1 MIGCIVPVELFMTLT
16 RTIAHNTIVQVIG
29 KIISTII
36 GLVVIGMLTRYLGE
50 KGFGQ
55 YTTVMAYLQMFG
67 VIVDMGLYVMLV
79 KKISEEGVDEQYTA
93 SNIFTMRLISAV
105 VFLGIAPLI
114 ALMLPYATEVKI
126 GIAITTV
133 AFLGVTLN
141 QALSGIFQK
150 HLKMYRVSIAEVLG
164 RLVLLG
170 ITWWVVQSGLGLPW
184 VMVAVVAGS
193 AINFIA
199 TYVYSRSLVKLRL
212 IFDFPYWRT
221 IIRETWP
228 IALSIVFNL
237 VYFKADTVILSLMR
251 PEADVGIYG
260 SSYKVLEVLTTFPAM
275 FAGLILPLLA
285 AAWSLGDKE
294 RFKQVLQKAFDFLIM
309 IALPLIGGTWVLARP
324 VMKLITGEGFADS
337 GPILQILIVATA
349 TIFIGNLFG
358 NSVVAINRQR
368 TMMWLYL
375 GVAVVSL
382 SGYLIFIPKFSY
394 FGAAA
399 VTVGSEVLITISAA
413 AIVLSATKVRLSLL
427 RAGKVFLAAAIMTLT
442 LMTFNELNI
451 FLLIGIG
458 IVEYSVLL
466 MVFRGVTKEMLLEII
481 RIRQS

>member
-1 MIGCIVPVELFMTLT
+1 MTLT

-36 GLVVIGMLTRYLGE
+36 GLVVIGILTRYLGE

-55 YTTVMAYLQMFG
+55 YTTIMAYLQMFG

-79 KKISEEGVDEQYTA
+79 KKISEERVDEQYTA

-164 RLVLLG
+164 RLALLG
-170 ITWWVVQSGLGLPW
+170 VTWCVVQSELGLFW

-193 AINFIA
+193 ALNFIA
-199 TYVYSRSLVKLRL
+199 TYLYSRSLIKLRL

-221 IIRETWP
+221 IIKETWP

-251 PEADVGIYG
+251 PEAEVGVYG

-285 AAWSLGDKE
+285 AAWSLGDRE
-294 RFKQVLQKAFDFLIM
+294 RFKKVLQKAFDFLIM
-309 IALPLIGGTWVLARP
+309 IALPLIGGTWVLAKP
-324 VMKLITGEGFADS
+324 VMRLITGEGFADA

-349 TIFIGNLFG
+349 TIFVGNLFG

-375 GVAVVSL
+375 VVAIISL
-382 SGYLIFIPKFSY
+382 GGYLYFIPKFSY
-394 FGAAA
+394 FGAAG
-399 VTVGSEVLITISAA
+399 VTVGSEILITISAA

-427 RAGKVFLAAAIMTLT
+427 KAGKVFLAAIIMTLT

-458 IVEYSVLL
+458 FVEYGVLL
-466 MVFRGVTKEMLLEII
+466 LLFRGVTKEMLLDII
-481 RIRQS
+481 RLRQS